1 MKLLKKLEDTRLN
14 LTTKL
19 KYQKFKVI
27 CLTSI
32 FKNLKILFFQTFFLF
47 NNNLKRLLLTLNI
60 IAIPNKHTLIPLML
74 STTCPW
80 L

>member
-32 FKNLKILFFQTFFLF
+32 FQNLKICFFKLSLF
-47 NNNLKRLLLTLNI
+47 NNLKRSLLTLNI
-60 IAIPNKHTLIPLML
+60 IVIHNKHTLIPLML